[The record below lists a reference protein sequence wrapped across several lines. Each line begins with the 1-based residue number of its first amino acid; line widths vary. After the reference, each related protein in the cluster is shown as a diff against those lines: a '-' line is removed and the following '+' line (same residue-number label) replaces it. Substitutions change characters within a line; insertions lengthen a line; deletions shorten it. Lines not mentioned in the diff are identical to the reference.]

1 MAASSLRPSA
11 PAQLRQREVQRIA
24 AEIGRAGNVEVLIS
38 RPGERVTGV
47 YERAIDT
54 PTGRHAV
61 LRRQDS
67 ITIAP
72 WTAALKPMRGR
83 AVTGLVQ
90 PAKVAWTLCWSCAAG
105 SRQVSVW
112 RMQTGL
118 HATARICTR
127 FTAIP
132 ICRAHRRSGILI
144 ARVGP
149 ARRQRR
155 RRPRQR

>member
-1 MAASSLRPSA
+1 MTAPSRSTADGRFELRPSA
-11 PAQLRQREVQRIA
+11 PAQLRQRELQRIA

-90 PAKVAWTLCWSCAAG
+90 PAKVAWTLDRG
-105 SRQVSVW
+105 
-112 RMQTGL
+112 
-118 HATARICTR
+118 
-127 FTAIP
+127 
-132 ICRAHRRSGILI
+132 RALPGHVR
-144 ARVGP
+144 
-149 ARRQRR
+149 
-155 RRPRQR
+155 